1 MYTYIYVKIY
11 TYIYMCV
18 CMHMFT
24 YILIGRCTDI
34 PVHQEVQ
41 GDCLYGNN
49 VKTVF
54 K

>member
-1 MYTYIYVKIY
+1 MGAYVYVKTY

-18 CMHMFT
+18 HIFT
-24 YILIGRCTDI
+24 YILTDRCTNI

-49 VKTVF
+49 VKTAF